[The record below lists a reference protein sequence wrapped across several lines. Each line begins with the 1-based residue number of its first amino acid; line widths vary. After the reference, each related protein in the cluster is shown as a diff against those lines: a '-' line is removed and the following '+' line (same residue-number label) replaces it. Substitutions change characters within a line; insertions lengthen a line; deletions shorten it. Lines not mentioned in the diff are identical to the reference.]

1 MVPVLFILEE
11 IIVTFDAGEGLEYR
25 ADHMTL
31 DELERITA
39 ETKFYSGVVNKLL
52 ARGSKLI
59 IGPRGVG
66 KTHHMRIAYKQS
78 LGSSSKSLPIYVSF
92 SKYLRLEPLRNSTSI
107 AIQYFHCWVLSKV
120 LLGLKDTLKL
130 LIQYDEESIDE
141 IKWEDIT
148 LFCDQ
153 IEKQQ
158 VRDWQNILLE
168 KVSVQ
173 MVSNFIEQMLDET
186 KRKHAILLC
195 DDAALVL
202 TKDYMIEFFE
212 IFRALKS
219 AKISPKASVY
229 PNTEFG
235 PRFHLGQDAE
245 GISCWPSITDEEYER
260 LFEDIYNKRYSGEL
274 KDDVKKCFMYAA
286 FGVPRAFI
294 NLVNQFN
301 LSTANSIQ
309 SKVNSVIAEQ
319 SDTIM
324 QEFKTLATKQPQ
336 YKNYVQAGFDIFTKI
351 ISDMAVVNKEALKQG
366 KQQIFLGV
374 LQDQNGN
381 NKQTK
386 DLSIIV
392 RLLEET
398 GLLARAGTVKH
409 GKSSTDIPRVYDRFI
424 PHFTLL
430 INDGA
435 YQIGRAGYISNFS
448 ELINFPKEKHPFRKN
463 SFADFISK
471 DQLENLSLEL
481 PNCGN
486 CGNPRRDIDQRF
498 CMYCGTELIN
508 KSTFIELISRK
519 VNDLPLSAWLKQK
532 IAEETRIETVEDI
545 ILSANPAQE
554 LRKARGV
561 GEIRALKIIEEA
573 TRGMEEF
580 LS

>member
-1 MVPVLFILEE
+1 VH
-11 IIVTFDAGEGLEYR
+11 FDVNLDEGLEYR

-78 LGSSSKSLPIYVSF
+78 LGSPTKPLPIYVSF

-107 AIQYFHCWVLSKV
+107 AIQYFHCWVLAKV
-120 LLGLKDTLKL
+120 LLGLKDTLEL
-130 LIQYDEESIDE
+130 LIGYKQELIEEIE
-141 IKWEDIT
+141 WKDIS

-158 VRDWQNILLE
+158 IRDWQNILLE
-168 KVSVQ
+168 KISVK
-173 MVSNFIEQMLDET
+173 MVSSFIEQMLDET

-212 IFRALKS
+212 IFRSLKS
-219 AKISPKASVY
+219 SKISPKASIY

-245 GISCWPSITDEEYER
+245 GISCWPNINDDEYEL
-260 LFEDIYNKRYSGEL
+260 LFEEIYNKRYKGEL
-274 KDDVKKCFMYAA
+274 KDDIKKCFMYAA

-301 LSTANSIQ
+301 FSTATGIQ
-309 SKVNSVIAEQ
+309 SKVNHVIAEQ
-319 SDTIM
+319 SDSLM
-324 QEFKTLATKQPQ
+324 QEFNTLATKQPQ
-336 YKNYVQAGFDIFTKI
+336 YKNYVQAGFEIYTNIINEMVSANKI
-351 ISDMAVVNKEALKQG
+351 SLKSG
-366 KQQIFLGV
+366 KQQFCLGV
-374 LQDQNGN
+374 LQDQNN
-381 NKQTK
+381 VNKRGK
-386 DLSIIV
+386 DLSIII

-398 GLLARAGTVKH
+398 GLLARTGTVKH
-409 GKSSTDIPRVYDRFI
+409 GPNRVYDRFI
-424 PHFTLL
+424 PHFTSL

-435 YQIGRAGYISNFS
+435 YQIGHAGYISHFS
-448 ELINFPKEKHPFRKN
+448 ELIHLPTEKHPFRKN
-463 SFADFISK
+463 SFAEFIDPK
-471 DQLENLSLEL
+471 KLENISLEL

-486 CGNPRRDIDQRF
+486 CGTPRRDIDQRF
-498 CMYCGTELIN
+498 CMNCGHELIN

-519 VNDLPLSAWLKQK
+519 VEDLPLSAWLKRK
-532 IAEETRIETVEDI
+532 IVEETRIETVEDI
-545 ILSANPAQE
+545 ISSANPAQE
-554 LRKARGV
+554 LRKAKGV
-561 GEIRALKIIEEA
+561 GEIRASKIIEEA
-573 TRGMEEF
+573 TRGIEEF